1 MYDLFAR
8 CRELVPR
15 GQAEDI
21 ARADG
26 RERGDGAEAVGRLP
40 FEGVRRESARQEQG
54 GKGAAGGWLGY
65 QVTTIQ
71 RACSY

>member
-1 MYDLFAR
+1 MYDLFTR